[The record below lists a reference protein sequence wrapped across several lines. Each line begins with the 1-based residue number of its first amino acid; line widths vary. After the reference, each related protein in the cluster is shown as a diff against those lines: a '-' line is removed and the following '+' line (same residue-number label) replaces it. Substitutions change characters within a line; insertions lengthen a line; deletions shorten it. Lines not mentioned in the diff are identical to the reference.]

1 MARVCVI
8 LPLFTICL
16 KYQEKVETPFF
27 GRKKWQNFGRKKWQK
42 TATKKSTL
50 RGVDFYFIANVL
62 LVIFA
67 CRQLEHP
74 NARFPA

>member
-16 KYQEKVETPFF
+16 KYQEKVETPF
-27 GRKKWQNFGRKKWQK
+27 FGRKKWQK

-67 CRQLEHP
+67 CRQLEYP
-74 NARFPA
+74 NA